1 MKGMRRGR
9 SGHALTSRPESTSKR
24 PDRPK
29 ASSGPC
35 NHVGSADLAP
45 VGVRSRALVNR
56 VIQAPWEEVST
67 GGVGNCSRSSAR
79 WSATCREATVRSSG
93 EPSPDASRIR
103 SQSNPLIRVRRLAPG
118 SMGGM
123 GMGRASPVTHPRT
136 IASRDSPETVEA
148 QCITLANHHCVDS
161 LARWASECDRPYLG
175 RSSAR
180 ARTHRSLAP
189 KPPLRWRPR
198 AVVRNNSRSGSH
210 DHDRLG

>member
-1 MKGMRRGR
+1 MIDVQTEQVEVSDILDIDEGDAPWSKRPC
-9 SGHALTSRPESTSKR
+9 LTSRPESTSKR

-93 EPSPDASRIR
+93 EPSPMHRGSDPNPIR
-103 SQSNPLIRVRRLAPG
+103 
-118 SMGGM
+118 
-123 GMGRASPVTHPRT
+123 
-136 IASRDSPETVEA
+136 
-148 QCITLANHHCVDS
+148 
-161 LARWASECDRPYLG
+161 
-175 RSSAR
+175 
-180 ARTHRSLAP
+180 
-189 KPPLRWRPR
+189 
-198 AVVRNNSRSGSH
+198 
-210 DHDRLG
+210 